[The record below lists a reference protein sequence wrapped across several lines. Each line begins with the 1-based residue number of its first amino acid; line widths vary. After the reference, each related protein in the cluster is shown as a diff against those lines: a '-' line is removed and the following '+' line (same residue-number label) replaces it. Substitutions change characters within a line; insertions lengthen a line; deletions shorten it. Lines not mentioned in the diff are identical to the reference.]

1 MDYEGLIWSQ
11 PHSGRTNA
19 SGEVQAKDTARS
31 YFSKEVSLQAVS
43 EELQPTCTNPLTFP
57 KLPLPIT
64 FRKSK
69 SVGLA
74 LLGKNE
80 AS

>member
-1 MDYEGLIWSQ
+1 MTTLSQVSSGLS
-11 PHSGRTNA
+11 PNS
-19 SGEVQAKDTARS
+19 SGEVQAKDTARNS
-31 YFSKEVSLQAVS
+31 FSKEVSFQAAS
-43 EELQPTCTNPLTFP
+43 KELQLISTNLLTFP